1 MNRLIV
7 LSAPSGTG
15 KTTLCARLLK
25 DIPEL
30 MLSVSTTTRKPR
42 GKEIHSRE
50 YYFVTEEEFKSSIQN
65 NRFVEWALVHGNYYG
80 TSKDFVELAFSQ
92 GKSLLLD
99 IDVQGANSFKAAYP
113 KETVSIFIEPPSMV
127 ELEKRLR
134 TRATE
139 DEASIQKRLKNAKEE
154 LKSLDRFDH
163 VILNDDIEKAYF
175 SLQGIVLHAIR
186 GKTYA

>member
-30 MLSVSTTTRKPR
+30 MLSISTTTRLPR
-42 GKEIHSRE
+42 GKEIHGRE
-50 YYFVTEEEFKSSIQN
+50 YFFVSVEEFKTKLEAG
-65 NRFVEWALVHGNYYG
+65 RFAETASVHGNFYG
-80 TSKDFVELAFSQ
+80 TSKDFIEEAFSH

-99 IDVQGANSFKAAYP
+99 IDVQGADSFKTAYP
-113 KETVSIFIEPPSMV
+113 KETVSIFIEPPSMA

-134 TRATE
+134 ARNTE
-139 DEASIQKRLKNAKEE
+139 DEASIQKRLRNAETE
-154 LKSLDRFDH
+154 LNHLERFDH
-163 VILNDDIEKAYF
+163 VILNDDIDQAYF
-175 SLQGIVLHAIR
+175 HLQGIVLHAIR
-186 GKTYA
+186 GKTLA

>member
-30 MLSVSTTTRKPR
+30 MLSISTTTRAPR
-42 GKEIHSRE
+42 GKEIHAQE
-50 YYFVTEEEFKSSIQN
+50 YFFTSEEEFKIGIQAG
-65 NRFVEWALVHGNYYG
+65 RFAEWALVHGNYYG
-80 TSKDFVELAFSQ
+80 TSKDFIEKAFSQ
-92 GKSLLLD
+92 GRSLLLD
-99 IDVQGANSFKAAYP
+99 IDVQGADSFKAAYP
-113 KETVSIFIEPPSMV
+113 TETLTIFIEPPSMV

-134 TRATE
+134 TRGTE
-139 DEASIQKRLKNAKEE
+139 NEASIQKRLKNAEFEMKH
-154 LKSLDRFDH
+154 LDRFDH

-175 SLQGIVLHAIR
+175 SLEGIVLHAIR
-186 GKTYA
+186 GKTHA